1 MNSNKMFTNK
11 DMAKMSVNEGS
22 LGMEY
27 SWNYERQMNVAF
39 CVMIEPLLKRIYHDD
54 PQGYQLALARHLEF
68 FNITPQL
75 APFVGGVVVSME
87 EAAKNEEIDQSTIS
101 SIKASL
107 MGPLSGIGDSIFIG
121 AIRIIALSIGLSFSL
136 KGNFLGPILYFLI
149 YNLPAFFVRIKG
161 AQTGYN
167 VGFNYLAELQRKG
180 IMDKVMMG
188 AGVLAMM
195 LIGSMSSGMVYT
207 EFATVIG
214 EGDTAQSIQEI
225 LNSIM
230 PGLVG
235 LSVTW
240 LYYWLLKKKVNNM
253 IIIIATVIIGIIG
266 AYFGIF
272 A

>member
-1 MNSNKMFTNK
+1 MSSNKLFTNK
-11 DMAKMSVNEGS
+11 DMTKMSLNEGS

-39 CVMIEPLLKRIYHDD
+39 CLMIEPLLRKIYHDD
-54 PQGYQLALARHLEF
+54 PEGYKFALQRHLEF
-68 FNITPQL
+68 FNITVQF
-75 APFVGGVVVSME
+75 APFVGGVIVSME
-87 EAAKNEEIDQSTIS
+87 EAAKNKEIDSSTIS

-121 AIRIIALSIGLSFSL
+121 ALRIIALSIGLSFAV
-136 KGNFLGPILYFLI
+136 KGSFLGPVLYYLI

-161 AQTGYN
+161 AQVGYN
-167 VGFNYLAELQRKG
+167 LGFNYLSELQRKG
-180 IMDKVMMG
+180 VMNKVMLG

-195 LIGSMSSGMVYT
+195 LIGGMASDMVYT

-214 EGDTAQSIQEI
+214 EGDAAQSIQEI

-240 LYYWLLKKKVNNM
+240 IYYWLLKKKVNNM
-253 IIIIATVIIGIIG
+253 VIIIATILIGIIG
-266 AYFGIF
+266 AYFGVF